1 MDKSIYLKLFN
12 LAKKNLW
19 DDFKQIILENDNLNL
34 NMRDDNNNYLIN
46 FIILN
51 NKVDILE
58 IFLKRQCKIDIVDSD
73 NKSLLYLPIKFDFLE
88 IIELLLKYDSSIV
101 GISNTEIK
109 DNNGNY
115 SIHYAINCKNLNA
128 LKLFKKYNK
137 SFNKFDSD
145 NNSLLH
151 LAIKSNS
158 NEIFDFILENSND
171 YDNLN
176 IYGENQIR
184 YAVNHNNID
193 FIKILYEKN
202 VDVNNQDFKNEISPI
217 MYSII
222 LDNVQIFEYLL
233 DKSNLNLQDNL
244 GNNILHYVII
254 YNKLNYINKI
264 IDLLKINSSLINL
277 NNTNMFGKTSL
288 HLLLDKMS
296 LNKNII
302 ELVDFN
308 FLIENT
314 NLNIQDNTGNTI
326 FLLICQKNLLIKF
339 YDILSNKKINQN
351 IQNLNKKKA
360 IDFIEDEKK
369 KKFYE
374 LITLSYINL
383 IRKKDNQYTD
393 EIFNICKKKISYHK
407 KDNLKKYTE
416 NMNLKKSDKDICFDV
431 IYNLIVNN
439 KINFPSKIRT
449 YCLEIDEFKKLSK
462 LNLFY
467 TGSRIDILFGLIY
480 LEKNYTSISTSI
492 SKNFYKNEEIRT
504 YYLNYKNI
512 KLVNDFLNFE
522 IIWDGQK
529 IFYPDNLVEE
539 INNFKLDKT
548 KNFYIIPI
556 GIELNDQAHA
566 NILIYD
572 KVNNSMERFEP
583 HGNTYPRN
591 FNYFPNKLDNILKIY
606 FSSIFFKLNYINI
619 KKILPKI
626 GFQTLELLE
635 HSKNKQLGDPGGF
648 CGVWCIWYAFN
659 RVKFK
664 DLDNTKLAIKLIQ
677 KINLNNLSLKNIIRN
692 FSKEIIIIRDE
703 LLQKSDLNINLWIN
717 NSYSNEKYILLISNI
732 LNYKKNLIEK

>member
-1 MDKSIYLKLFN
+1 MDKSIYIKLFD

-19 DDFKQIILENDNLNL
+19 DEFKQIIIDNDNLNL
-34 NMRDDNNNYLIN
+34 NIRDDNNNYLIN

-51 NKVDILE
+51 NKADLLE
-58 IFLKRQCKIDIVDSD
+58 LFLKRQCKIDIVDSD
-73 NKSLLYLPIKFDFLE
+73 NRSLLYIPIKYDYIE

-115 SIHYAINCKNLNA
+115 SIHYAINCKNINA

-151 LAIKSNS
+151 LAVKSNS
-158 NEIFDFILENSND
+158 NDIFNFILENSND

-184 YAVNHNNID
+184 YAVNHNNLE
-193 FIKILYEKN
+193 FLSILYEKN
-202 VDVNNQDFKNEISPI
+202 VNVNNQDFKNEITPI

-222 LDNVQIFEYLL
+222 LDNIEIFDYLL

-254 YNKLNYINKI
+254 YNKLNYIDKI
-264 IDLLKINSSLINL
+264 VNLLIKNNTLINL

-288 HLLLDKMS
+288 HLLLDKVS
-296 LNKNII
+296 INKNIL
-302 ELVDFN
+302 ELVNLKF
-308 FLIENT
+308 FIENT
-314 NLNIQDNTGNTI
+314 NINIQDNTGNTI
-326 FLLICQKNLLIKF
+326 FSLICQKNLWIKF
-339 YDILSNKKINQN
+339 YDILSEKKINHN
-351 IQNLNKKKA
+351 IQNLNKKKS
-360 IDFIEDEKK
+360 IDFIDDEKK
-369 KKFYE
+369 DKFFD

-383 IRKKDNQYTD
+383 IRRKDYSYID
-393 EIFNICKKKISYHK
+393 EIFNICKKKISYYK
-407 KDNLKKYTE
+407 KDDLKKYTE
-416 NMNLKKSDKDICFDV
+416 NVDLKKSDKDICFDV
-431 IYNLIVNN
+431 INHLLKNN
-439 KINFPSKIRT
+439 KLNFPSKIRT
-449 YCLEIDEFKKLSK
+449 YCLEVEEFKKLSK

-480 LEKNYTSISTSI
+480 LNKNFIDISTSI
-492 SKNFYKNEEIRT
+492 SKDFYKNEEIKD
-504 YYLNYKNI
+504 YYYNYKNI
-512 KLVNDFLNFE
+512 KLPNDFLNFE

-529 IFYPDNLVEE
+529 IFYPNNLNDELDK
-539 INNFKLDKT
+539 FKLDKG
-548 KNFYIIPI
+548 KRFYVIPI
-556 GIELNDQAHA
+556 GIELGDQAHA

-572 KVNNSMERFEP
+572 KVNNTIERFEP

-591 FNYFPNKLDNILKIY
+591 FNYFPNKLDNILKSY
-606 FSSIFFKLNYINI
+606 FSNIFFKLNYVNI

-648 CGVWCIWYAFN
+648 CGVWCIWYAYN
-659 RVKFK
+659 RIKYREI
-664 DLDNTKLAIKLIQ
+664 DNTKLSIKLIQ
-677 KINLNNLSLKNIIRN
+677 KINLNNLSLKSIIRN

-703 LLQKSDLNINLWIN
+703 LLLKSDLNINSWIN
-717 NSYSNEKYILLISNI
+717 NSYNTEKYLILINNI
-732 LNYKKNLIEK
+732 TNYIDNLPT